1 MTNTGLFIIRVEEVA
16 SILNVSF
23 DYVHKLALNGELPF
37 HGHPDYYRLDV
48 VLAYREADDIRR
60 KKAML
65 ELVRLTEEYGG
76 YRDDIAD
83 DRDRLIDQ
91 ERD

>member
-1 MTNTGLFIIRVEEVA
+1 MTNTGLFIISIEEVA
-16 SILNVSF
+16 DILNVSF

-48 VLAYREADDIRR
+48 VLAYKEADDIRR

-76 YRDDIAD
+76 YQDEITE
-83 DRDRLIDQ
+83 DRERLIDSG
-91 ERD
+91 RD